1 MRRGRREL
9 RQKSYSRNLLF
20 LVGGFLLLIILTF
33 AITFAVYNNKLKNS
47 TYSTL
52 TAEKIAELVPNDVE
66 GDSQEVEQAS
76 TEIGK
81 TIEEAINTM
90 ENKIEE
96 NQNNTTEENTEK
108 TTSVQTE
115 ESNKQIEEVAEKP
128 VVIKDPEFI
137 RPVEGEVA
145 RNFAKDTLIYSE
157 TLDEWIT
164 HLGID
169 IKAER
174 TTVVKSAEKGKVI
187 AIKNDPRYGLTVI
200 VDYETEID
208 IEEGE
213 IIDITNGYGYGG
225 MLHIVSAFQNGQ
237 VKVNDGEVVALYNP
251 LQTILDR
258 YPKAT
263 VLPIESYS
271 KDVCKF
277 STWEEA
283 KVEDLE
289 NDTAVGYN
297 SAKNASVLRIARV
310 PKNYGVIAIAE
321 DGSITA
327 AAKVNEA
334 YFNNSDDFL
343 VTNTICFKS
352 VIIADQKINLSE
364 NK

>member
-52 TAEKIAELVPNDVE
+52 TAEKIAELVPNE
-66 GDSQEVEQAS
+66 IEDSDEKIEQAS

-200 VDYETEID
+200 VEHVNGFKTVYSNLLTTEFVS
-208 IEEGE
+208 EGE
-213 IIDITNGYGYGG
+213 EIEK
-225 MLHIVSAFQNGQ
+225 GQ
-237 VKVNDGEVVALYNP
+237 SIG
-251 LQTILDR
+251 
-258 YPKAT
+258 T
-263 VLPIESYS
+263 V
-271 KDVCKF
+271 
-277 STWEEA
+277 
-283 KVEDLE
+283 
-289 NDTAVGYN
+289 GN
-297 SAKNASVLRIARV
+297 SASFEICDEPHLHFEILK
-310 PKNYGVIAIAE
+310 
-321 DGSITA
+321 DD
-327 AAKVNEA
+327 VNV
-334 YFNNSDDFL
+334 DP
-343 VTNTICFKS
+343 TIYCK
-352 VIIADQKINLSE
+352 
-364 NK
+364 

>member
-76 TEIGK
+76 TDIGK

-96 NQNNTTEENTEK
+96 NQNNITEENTEK

-200 VDYETEID
+200 VEHVNGFKTVYSNLLTTEFVS
-208 IEEGE
+208 EGE
-213 IIDITNGYGYGG
+213 EIEK
-225 MLHIVSAFQNGQ
+225 GQ
-237 VKVNDGEVVALYNP
+237 SIG
-251 LQTILDR
+251 
-258 YPKAT
+258 T
-263 VLPIESYS
+263 V
-271 KDVCKF
+271 
-277 STWEEA
+277 
-283 KVEDLE
+283 
-289 NDTAVGYN
+289 GN
-297 SAKNASVLRIARV
+297 SASFEICDEPHLHFEILK
-310 PKNYGVIAIAE
+310 
-321 DGSITA
+321 DD
-327 AAKVNEA
+327 VNV
-334 YFNNSDDFL
+334 DP
-343 VTNTICFKS
+343 TIYCK
-352 VIIADQKINLSE
+352 
-364 NK
+364 

>member
-115 ESNKQIEEVAEKP
+115 ENTEKTTSVQTEESNKQIEEVDERP

-137 RPVEGEVA
+137 RPLEGEVA

-200 VDYETEID
+200 VEHVNGFKTVYSNLLTTEFVS
-208 IEEGE
+208 EGE
-213 IIDITNGYGYGG
+213 EIEK
-225 MLHIVSAFQNGQ
+225 GQ
-237 VKVNDGEVVALYNP
+237 SIG
-251 LQTILDR
+251 
-258 YPKAT
+258 T
-263 VLPIESYS
+263 V
-271 KDVCKF
+271 
-277 STWEEA
+277 
-283 KVEDLE
+283 
-289 NDTAVGYN
+289 GN
-297 SAKNASVLRIARV
+297 SASFEICDEPHLHFEILK
-310 PKNYGVIAIAE
+310 
-321 DGSITA
+321 DD
-327 AAKVNEA
+327 VNV
-334 YFNNSDDFL
+334 DP
-343 VTNTICFKS
+343 TIYCK
-352 VIIADQKINLSE
+352 
-364 NK
+364 

>member
-52 TAEKIAELVPNDVE
+52 TAEKIAELVPNE
-66 GDSQEVEQAS
+66 IEDSDEKIEQAS
-76 TEIGK
+76 TDIGK

-200 VDYETEID
+200 VEHVNGFKTVYSNLLTTEFVS
-208 IEEGE
+208 EGE
-213 IIDITNGYGYGG
+213 E
-225 MLHIVSAFQNGQ
+225 VEKGQ
-237 VKVNDGEVVALYNP
+237 SIG
-251 LQTILDR
+251 
-258 YPKAT
+258 T
-263 VLPIESYS
+263 V
-271 KDVCKF
+271 
-277 STWEEA
+277 
-283 KVEDLE
+283 
-289 NDTAVGYN
+289 GN
-297 SAKNASVLRIARV
+297 SASFEICDEPHLHFEILK
-310 PKNYGVIAIAE
+310 
-321 DGSITA
+321 DD
-327 AAKVNEA
+327 VNV
-334 YFNNSDDFL
+334 DP
-343 VTNTICFKS
+343 TIYCK
-352 VIIADQKINLSE
+352 
-364 NK
+364 

>member
-52 TAEKIAELVPNDVE
+52 TAEKIAELVPNE
-66 GDSQEVEQAS
+66 IEDSDEKIEQAS

-96 NQNNTTEENTEK
+96 NQNNTTEENMEK

-200 VDYETEID
+200 VEHVNGFKTVYSNLLTTEFVS
-208 IEEGE
+208 EGE
-213 IIDITNGYGYGG
+213 EIEK
-225 MLHIVSAFQNGQ
+225 GQ
-237 VKVNDGEVVALYNP
+237 SIG
-251 LQTILDR
+251 
-258 YPKAT
+258 T
-263 VLPIESYS
+263 V
-271 KDVCKF
+271 
-277 STWEEA
+277 
-283 KVEDLE
+283 
-289 NDTAVGYN
+289 GN
-297 SAKNASVLRIARV
+297 SASFEICDEPHLHFEILK
-310 PKNYGVIAIAE
+310 
-321 DGSITA
+321 DD
-327 AAKVNEA
+327 VNV
-334 YFNNSDDFL
+334 DP
-343 VTNTICFKS
+343 TIYCK
-352 VIIADQKINLSE
+352 
-364 NK
+364 

>member
-9 RQKSYSRNLLF
+9 RQKNYSRNLLF
-20 LVGGFLLLIILTF
+20 LGGGFLLLIILTF

-52 TAEKIAELVPNDVE
+52 TAEKIAELVPNE
-66 GDSQEVEQAS
+66 IEDSDEKIEQAS
-76 TEIGK
+76 TDIGK

-200 VDYETEID
+200 VEHVNGFKTVYSNLLTTEFVS
-208 IEEGE
+208 EGE
-213 IIDITNGYGYGG
+213 EIEK
-225 MLHIVSAFQNGQ
+225 GQ
-237 VKVNDGEVVALYNP
+237 SIG
-251 LQTILDR
+251 
-258 YPKAT
+258 T
-263 VLPIESYS
+263 V
-271 KDVCKF
+271 
-277 STWEEA
+277 
-283 KVEDLE
+283 
-289 NDTAVGYN
+289 GN
-297 SAKNASVLRIARV
+297 SASFEICDEPHLHFEILK
-310 PKNYGVIAIAE
+310 
-321 DGSITA
+321 DD
-327 AAKVNEA
+327 VNV
-334 YFNNSDDFL
+334 DP
-343 VTNTICFKS
+343 TIYCK
-352 VIIADQKINLSE
+352 
-364 NK
+364 

>member
-20 LVGGFLLLIILTF
+20 WVGGFLLLIILTF

-52 TAEKIAELVPNDVE
+52 TAEKIAELVPNE
-66 GDSQEVEQAS
+66 IEDSDEKIEQAS
-76 TEIGK
+76 TDIGK

-96 NQNNTTEENTEK
+96 NQNNITEENTEK

-200 VDYETEID
+200 VEHVNGFKTVYSNLLTTEFVS
-208 IEEGE
+208 EGE
-213 IIDITNGYGYGG
+213 E
-225 MLHIVSAFQNGQ
+225 VEKGQ
-237 VKVNDGEVVALYNP
+237 SIG
-251 LQTILDR
+251 
-258 YPKAT
+258 T
-263 VLPIESYS
+263 V
-271 KDVCKF
+271 
-277 STWEEA
+277 
-283 KVEDLE
+283 
-289 NDTAVGYN
+289 GN
-297 SAKNASVLRIARV
+297 SASFEICDEPHLHFEILK
-310 PKNYGVIAIAE
+310 
-321 DGSITA
+321 DD
-327 AAKVNEA
+327 VNV
-334 YFNNSDDFL
+334 DP
-343 VTNTICFKS
+343 TIYCK
-352 VIIADQKINLSE
+352 
-364 NK
+364 

>member
-9 RQKSYSRNLLF
+9 RQKNYSRNLLF
-20 LVGGFLLLIILTF
+20 LGGGFLLLIILTF

-52 TAEKIAELVPNDVE
+52 TAEKIAELVPNE
-66 GDSQEVEQAS
+66 IEDSDEKIEQAS
-76 TEIGK
+76 TDIGK

-200 VDYETEID
+200 VEHVNGFKTVYSNLLTTEFVS
-208 IEEGE
+208 EGE
-213 IIDITNGYGYGG
+213 EIEK
-225 MLHIVSAFQNGQ
+225 GQ
-237 VKVNDGEVVALYNP
+237 SIG
-251 LQTILDR
+251 
-258 YPKAT
+258 T
-263 VLPIESYS
+263 V
-271 KDVCKF
+271 
-277 STWEEA
+277 
-283 KVEDLE
+283 
-289 NDTAVGYN
+289 GN
-297 SAKNASVLRIARV
+297 SASFEICDEPHLHFEILKDN
-310 PKNYGVIAIAE
+310 
-321 DGSITA
+321 
-327 AAKVNEA
+327 VNV
-334 YFNNSDDFL
+334 DP
-343 VTNTICFKS
+343 TIYCK
-352 VIIADQKINLSE
+352 
-364 NK
+364 